1 MEPAAVLLYLLR
13 IYEMVLMVRILMS
26 WINPD
31 PHHPVTRILWG
42 LTEPVLAPVRRLLP
56 LGGMGIDFS
65 PIVVFL
71 VLGGIERVLSQY
83 FLY

>member
-1 MEPAAVLLYLLR
+1 MEPAAVVLYLLR
-13 IYEMVLMVRILMS
+13 TYEMVLMVRILMS

-31 PHHPVTRILWG
+31 PHHTLMRILWA
-42 LTEPVLAPVRRLLP
+42 LTEPVLAPVRKVLP

-71 VLGGIERVLSQY
+71 VLGGLERVLSQY
-83 FLY
+83 LY